1 MMKKFVLS
9 KDKNNMSYQLIR
21 WFLMI
26 FFVVFLV
33 FCLVLIPVFGYVQN
47 VFAKL
52 QMENISQK
60 LNSGAAQIESVVNNV
75 INTSQGM
82 VGDSLLRQLRY
93 TQIDYANIPL
103 ETRQRLKRSLEKM
116 QYSQG
121 FATDII
127 LQFDENTAAS
137 QKLLFWGEAS
147 NYYPD
152 FFCVD
157 DLSFTEW
164 QQVLV
169 DNKYGFLPVHH
180 IKTYEKEYDAIIYAV
195 KWYKSAYMFTCLDI
209 TDIKKLLI
217 TETEQDGCY
226 VTLTTSDDTV
236 IYSDL
241 PQKVQRYQ
249 TLSQHIDSG
258 NLSITIYISDLV
270 FQRRMQPLYLTV
282 LMYGILCL
290 VFMACVVICGAY
302 FSAHPFLGFA
312 QTLEKC
318 KNIFDQN
325 QDKAFPQARESDD
338 HAAARRCHSTRLPDL
353 FDHISHKILD
363 VEDELETYRIKSY
376 MQQKVIK
383 VRILEKAINGSLISS
398 EDIDLFQTYFPDF
411 PKNGYC
417 LILVRLRVDMMENGT
432 FYEDPMLLLS
442 SFLQSELPSA
452 YQQQNSNT
460 ELLLLIDDRDF
471 AHCHKV
477 LDFVVDNINREEA
490 CYEIRCY
497 AGKTYHYVEELPIA
511 YKQLLNMEGVS
522 FVDGQTRVCMPDD
535 VFSSPKISFSMPDLI
550 TLYTAIIHGNRE
562 AALEQ
567 LRNYSDELLHIKN
580 GTLSR
585 HVYELIRT
593 ILSAVKVEYPQYFIE
608 EYIPDYNENRMQTPD
623 GSLYDA
629 LSGVICRFCDKTTES
644 FGQKLVRYID
654 TNFRD
659 CNLCITSLE
668 TYFNSSATT
677 IRKIFKA
684 ETNMTVA
691 GYIERKRMQY
701 ASELLA
707 KNEKSVSE
715 IAIECGYA
723 NANSFYKAYRRVY
736 GHAPSGQVTD
746 PQL

>member
-1 MMKKFVLS
+1 MMKKFVLP

-21 WFLMI
+21 WFLTI
-26 FFVVFLV
+26 FSVVFLV

-52 QMENISQK
+52 QTENISQK
-60 LNSGAAQIESVVNNV
+60 LNNGVAQIESVVNNV
-75 INTSQGM
+75 INTSQSM
-82 VGDSLLRQLRY
+82 VEDSLLRQLRY
-93 TQIDYANIPL
+93 TQIDYAKIPL
-103 ETRQRLKRSLEKM
+103 DTRKYLKKSLYRM

-121 FATDII
+121 IATDTI

-157 DLSFTEW
+157 DLSFAQW

-169 DNKYGFLPVHH
+169 DNKYGFLPLHH
-180 IKTYEKEYDAIIYAV
+180 IKTNEKEYDAIIYAV

-209 TDIKKLLI
+209 ADIKELLI

-226 VTLTTSDDTV
+226 VTLTVSEDTV

-241 PQKVQRYQ
+241 PQEAQSYQ
-249 TLSQHIDSG
+249 TMSRHIESG
-258 NLSITIYISDLV
+258 NLTITIYISDLV

-290 VFMACVVICGAY
+290 VFMACVVICSAY
-302 FSAHPFLGFA
+302 FSVHPFLEFA
-312 QTLEKC
+312 RTLEKC
-318 KNIFDQN
+318 KNIF
-325 QDKAFPQARESDD
+325 REKDGQLTV
-338 HAAARRCHSTRLPDL
+338 RRHHSNGLPDL

-363 VEDELETYRIKSY
+363 AEDELENYKIKSY
-376 MQQKVIK
+376 MQQKFIK
-383 VRILEKAINGSLISS
+383 VRILEKAINGSLISPA
-398 EDIDLFQTYFPDF
+398 DINLFYTNYPDF
-411 PKNGYC
+411 PKDGYRLM
-417 LILVRLRVDMMENGT
+417 LIRLRVDMMENGT

-442 SFLQSELPSA
+442 SFLQSELPSV

-471 AHCHKV
+471 EHCHKV

-497 AGKTYHYVEELPIA
+497 AGKTYHHLEELPIA

-522 FVDGQTRVCMPDD
+522 FADDRTRVCMPDD
-535 VFSSPKISFSMPDLI
+535 VFSSPQVSFSLPDFM
-550 TLYTAIIHGNRE
+550 TLYTAITHGNRE

-580 GTLSR
+580 GTLNR

-593 ILSAVKVEYPQYFIE
+593 ILNAVKVEYPQYFIE
-608 EYIPDYNENRMQTPD
+608 EYIPAYNEDSMLNAD
-623 GSLYDA
+623 GSLYA
-629 LSGVICRFCDKTTES
+629 VLSEVICRFCDKTTET

-707 KNEKSVSE
+707 KNQKSVSE

-736 GHAPSGQVTD
+736 GHAPSGQITD
-746 PQL
+746 LQS